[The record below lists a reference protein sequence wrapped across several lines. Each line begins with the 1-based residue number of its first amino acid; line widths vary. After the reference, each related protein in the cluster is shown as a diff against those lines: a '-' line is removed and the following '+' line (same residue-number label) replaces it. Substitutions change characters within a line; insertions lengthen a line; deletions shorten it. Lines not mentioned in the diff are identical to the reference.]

1 MLGQRKSKSDKVVM
15 QNALKTLAANIR
27 FSSVDNPVHSLCIAS
42 SIPSEGKTTVST
54 GLGKAFAAGGATV
67 LMVEC
72 DMRRRSL
79 ANALGV
85 HGRHGLYSVLS
96 GHHTIQEAVV
106 SAGTANLYFL
116 DAEPSIPN
124 PADLLQ
130 SKRFHELVET
140 LTSMYT
146 YVIFDTP
153 PVNTFIDASIVSSI
167 VDGTI
172 LVVRQDYTH
181 RDDVRES
188 YKQLQQA
195 GANVIG
201 VVLNYADAEVSSKYY
216 DYYHEKKD
224 ADYSA
229 AQDDQPSIAAR
240 PETAPKA
247 TAPAAAA
254 AAMPSYPP
262 KGPAAKKAVP
272 RLHPLPEQNA
282 QPVRPQRSASPDE
295 TTELLQQAGYAP
307 KPSSP
312 YTVRR
317 LRK

>member
-1 MLGQRKSKSDKVVM
+1 MLGQRNSKPDKVVM

-79 ANALGV
+79 ASALGV

-167 VDGTI
+167 VDATI

-216 DYYHEKKD
+216 DYYHETKD

-229 AQDDQPSIAAR
+229 VQGEQPPIAAR

-254 AAMPSYPP
+254 AGMPSYP
-262 KGPAAKKAVP
+262 KTVPAAKKAVP
-272 RLHPLPEQNA
+272 RLRPLPEQNVR
-282 QPVRPQRSASPDE
+282 PVQPQRSASPDE

>member
-1 MLGQRKSKSDKVVM
+1 MLGQRNSKSDKVVM
-15 QNALKTLAANIR
+15 QNAIKTLAANIR

-79 ANALGV
+79 ASALSV

-96 GHHTIQEAVV
+96 GHHTVQEAVV

-140 LTSMYT
+140 LTGMYT

-153 PVNTFIDASIVSSI
+153 PVNTFIDASIV
-167 VDGTI
+167 DATI

-181 RDDVRES
+181 RDDVRAS
-188 YKQLQQA
+188 YTQLQQA

-216 DYYHEKKD
+216 DYYHETKD

-229 AQDDQPSIAAR
+229 VQGEQPSIAAG

-254 AAMPSYPP
+254 AGMPSYPP
-262 KGPAAKKAVP
+262 TVPAAKKAVP
-272 RLHPLPEQNA
+272 RLRQLPEQNA
-282 QPVRPQRSASPDE
+282 RPVRPQRSASPDE
-295 TTELLQQAGYAP
+295 TTELLQQAGYDP

>member
-1 MLGQRKSKSDKVVM
+1 MLGQRNSKPDKVVM

-54 GLGKAFAAGGATV
+54 GLGKAFAASGATV

-96 GHHTIQEAVV
+96 GHHTVQEAVV
-106 SAGTANLYFL
+106 SAGTTNLYFL

-167 VDGTI
+167 VDATV

-181 RDDVRES
+181 RDDVRAS
-188 YKQLQQA
+188 YTQLQQA

-201 VVLNYADAEVSSKYY
+201 TVLNYADAEVSSKYY

-229 AQDDQPSIAAR
+229 IQGEQPSIAAR

-254 AAMPSYPP
+254 AGMPSYP
-262 KGPAAKKAVP
+262 KTAPAAKKAVP
-272 RLHPLPEQNA
+272 RLRPLPEQNA
-282 QPVRPQRSASPDE
+282 RPVQPQRSTSPDE

>member
-1 MLGQRKSKSDKVVM
+1 MLGQRNSKTDKVVM

-27 FSSVDNPVHSLCIAS
+27 FSSVDNPVRSLCIAS

-96 GHHTIQEAVV
+96 GHHTVQEAVV
-106 SAGTANLYFL
+106 SAGTANLYLL

-130 SKRFHELVET
+130 SKRFQELVET
-140 LTSMYT
+140 LTGMYT

-167 VDGTI
+167 VDATI

-181 RDDVRES
+181 RDDVRAS
-188 YKQLQQA
+188 YTQLQQA

-201 VVLNYADAEVSSKYY
+201 IVLNYADAEVSSRYY
-216 DYYHEKKD
+216 DYYHETKD

-229 AQDDQPSIAAR
+229 VQGEQPSIAAR

-254 AAMPSYPP
+254 AGMPSYLPMV
-262 KGPAAKKAVP
+262 PAAKKAVP
-272 RLHPLPEQNA
+272 RLRPLPEQNVR
-282 QPVRPQRSASPDE
+282 PVQPQRSTSPDE
-295 TTELLQQAGYAP
+295 TTELLQQAGYDP

>member
-54 GLGKAFAAGGATV
+54 GLGKAFAAGGSTV

-167 VDGTI
+167 VDATI

-201 VVLNYADAEVSSKYY
+201 VVLNCADAEVSSKYY
-216 DYYHEKKD
+216 DYYHETKD

-229 AQDDQPSIAAR
+229 VQGEQPPIAAR

-254 AAMPSYPP
+254 AGMPSYP
-262 KGPAAKKAVP
+262 KTVPAAKKAVP
-272 RLHPLPEQNA
+272 RLRPLPEQNVR
-282 QPVRPQRSASPDE
+282 PVQPQRSTSPDE
-295 TTELLQQAGYAP
+295 TTELLQQAGYDP

>member
-15 QNALKTLAANIR
+15 QNAFKTLAANIR

-42 SIPSEGKTTVST
+42 PIPSEGKTTVST

-106 SAGTANLYFL
+106 SAGTTNLYFL

-167 VDGTI
+167 VDATI

-181 RDDVRES
+181 RDDVRDS
-188 YKQLQQA
+188 YAQLQQA

-201 VVLNYADAEVSSKYY
+201 VVLNYADAEVSSRYY

-229 AQDDQPSIAAR
+229 AQGDQPSIAAR
-240 PETAPKA
+240 PVTVPKA

-272 RLHPLPEQNA
+272 HLHPLPEQNA
-282 QPVRPQRSASPDE
+282 RPVRPQRSASPDE

-307 KPSSP
+307 KP
-312 YTVRR
+312 
-317 LRK
+317 